1 MMGRENRASGNESKE
16 EEIMNKW
23 IRMSALALLLGL
35 GAVGCQNTAE
45 GVKEDA
51 EQTGEKVS
59 QATQKAGEKISQGA
73 QEVGHNVKEAAGDI
87 GAATTLTPDVKSAIT
102 ADPQLNDPKNYID
115 VGSTNEA
122 VHLKGH
128 VTSNELKKKAGEIA
142 QGVLNKR
149 NAKNKL
155 SNELIVES
163 R

>member
-1 MMGRENRASGNESKE
+1 MS
-16 EEIMNKW
+16 KW

-51 EQTGEKVS
+51 QQTGQKVS
-59 QATQKAGEKISQGA
+59 EATQKAGESI
-73 QEVGHNVKEAAGDI
+73 KEGTADI

-102 ADPQLNDPKNYID
+102 ADPQLNDPKNHID
-115 VGSTNEA
+115 VDSTDEA

>member
-1 MMGRENRASGNESKE
+1 MS
-16 EEIMNKW
+16 KW

-51 EQTGEKVS
+51 QQTGQKVS
-59 QATQKAGEKISQGA
+59 EATQKAGESI
-73 QEVGHNVKEAAGDI
+73 KEGTADI

-102 ADPQLNDPKNYID
+102 ADPQLNDPKNRID
-115 VGSTNEA
+115 VDSTDEA

-128 VTSNELKKKAGEIA
+128 VASNELKKKAGEIA